1 MRRARLCAYAQT
13 LNVLPFLYV
22 HDSMTSVTVRIPD
35 DLKREMEALG
45 VKVSEVTRSA
55 LENEV
60 KRLRRKKAKEAAEKL
75 GNMLAD
81 VPDEV
86 IMKVMRE
93 SRDER

>member
-1 MRRARLCAYAQT
+1 M
-13 LNVLPFLYV
+13 YV
-22 HDSMTSVTVRIPD
+22 HDGMTSVTVRIPD
-35 DLKREMEALG
+35 DLKKEMEALG
-45 VKVSEVTRSA
+45 VKVSEVTRTA

-86 IMKVMRE
+86 IMKAMRE

>member
-1 MRRARLCAYAQT
+1 MRLYAYAQT
-13 LNVLPFLYV
+13 LNVMPFLYV
-22 HDSMTSVTVRIPD
+22 HDGMTSVTVRIPD

-86 IMKVMRE
+86 IMKAVRE

>member
-1 MRRARLCAYAQT
+1 
-13 LNVLPFLYV
+13 
-22 HDSMTSVTVRIPD
+22 MTSVTVRIPD
-35 DLKREMEALG
+35 DLKKEMEALG
-45 VKVSEVTRSA
+45 VKVSEVTRTA

-86 IMKVMRE
+86 IMKAVRE

>member
-1 MRRARLCAYAQT
+1 
-13 LNVLPFLYV
+13 
-22 HDSMTSVTVRIPD
+22 MTSVTVRIPD